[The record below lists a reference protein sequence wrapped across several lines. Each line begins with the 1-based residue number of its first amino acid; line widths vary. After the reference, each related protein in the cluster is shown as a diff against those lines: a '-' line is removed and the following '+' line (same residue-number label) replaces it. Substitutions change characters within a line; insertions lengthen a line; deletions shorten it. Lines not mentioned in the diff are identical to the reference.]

1 MTAAVGNVP
10 SPHPGQRLDLWL
22 WYARVTKS
30 RTLAQALIDKGKVRV
45 NRERITKSAQ
55 TLRPGDIVT
64 ISLGPRVRILKVEG
78 FATRRGSA
86 PEAANLYVDLTPETD
101 RIRAKI
107 GDEAVSV
114 GPGLA
119 DTPQAVRDLGTGRP
133 TKRERRALVRLKGR
147 VI

>member
-1 MTAAVGNVP
+1 MTAAAGNGQ

-45 NRERITKSAQ
+45 NRERVTKSAQ
-55 TLRPGDIVT
+55 TLRLGDIVT

-78 FATRRGSA
+78 FAARRGPASEVA
-86 PEAANLYVDLTPETD
+86 KLYLDLTPETD
-101 RIRAKI
+101 RIKAKT
-107 GDEAVSV
+107 GDAAVSAV
-114 GPGLA
+114 PGLT
-119 DTPQAVRDLGTGRP
+119 DTPQAVRDLGAGRP

-147 VI
+147 MI